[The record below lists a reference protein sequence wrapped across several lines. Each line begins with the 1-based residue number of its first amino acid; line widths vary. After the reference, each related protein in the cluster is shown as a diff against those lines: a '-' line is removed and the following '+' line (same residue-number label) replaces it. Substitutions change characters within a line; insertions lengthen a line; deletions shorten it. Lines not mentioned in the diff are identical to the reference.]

1 MESTNIAAINAMNRP
16 VVTAK
21 DIAEKLGIGK
31 STVQGCLNNKFAKG
45 YRKETVDKVRKAA
58 EEMGYDKQACL
69 AYGYM
74 LSGEKRRKIK
84 EPKNY
89 RGGNFLTKEAEVQ
102 RMKELRAEGYTN
114 FQIARKIGRSFGMV
128 FHCIGKQDPSLTAI
142 SHKLRGQRT
151 RTGDPLTTQV
161 LFGLMAQ
168 YSDAITCVC
177 FMGDGGEIAML
188 YNLIEFVH
196 DCGYKVCVYSGMR
209 DLPPLLGPNS
219 FWPDYLK
226 AGPYIESL
234 GGLDHP
240 ATNQRFY
247 FIDRLRGGE
256 LHDWTHLFW
265 KEKS

>member
-1 MESTNIAAINAMNRP
+1 MENTNIAAINAMNRP

-58 EEMGYDKQACL
+58 EEMGYDKQASIV
-69 AYGYM
+69 YGYM
-74 LSGEKRRKIK
+74 LSGETRRKIK

-151 RTGDPLTTQV
+151 R
-161 LFGLMAQ
+161 MANAARKQ
-168 YSDAITCVC
+168 YLHNKPIAEYNAKVDQANELKEAAAKALAAAEALHAELSKQQPAIEKLAAQKIPVPQ
-177 FMGDGGEIAML
+177 I
-188 YNLIEFVH
+188 
-196 DCGYKVCVYSGMR
+196 
-209 DLPPLLGPNS
+209 DLG
-219 FWPDYLK
+219 
-226 AGPYIESL
+226 SL
-234 GGLDHP
+234 QPTAL
-240 ATNQRFY
+240 Q
-247 FIDRLRGGE
+247 
-256 LHDWTHLFW
+256 
-265 KEKS
+265 

>member
-1 MESTNIAAINAMNRP
+1 MIKYTGHYITFQEVPNEISLVLTI
-16 VVTAK
+16 
-21 DIAEKLGIGK
+21 
-31 STVQGCLNNKFAKG
+31 SGCP
-45 YRKETVDKVRKAA
+45 Y
-58 EEMGYDKQACL
+58 
-69 AYGYM
+69 
-74 LSGEKRRKIK
+74 
-84 EPKNY
+84 
-89 RGGNFLTKEAEVQ
+89 
-102 RMKELRAEGYTN
+102 
-114 FQIARKIGRSFGMV
+114 
-128 FHCIGKQDPSLTAI
+128 HCPGCHSPWLQQD
-142 SHKLRGQRT
+142 
-151 RTGDPLTTQV
+151 TGDPLTTQV

-177 FMGDGGEIAML
+177 FMGDGGEIATL

-209 DLPPLLGPNS
+209 DLPPLLGPHS

-240 ATNQRFY
+240 TTNQRFY

-265 KEKS
+265 KEKT